1 MTARTLMVMAG
12 GTGGHVL
19 PGVAVAD
26 ELKKDG
32 WNIVWLGTEKGMEA
46 RLLPGKGYTI
56 EWISVAGLR
65 GNGLVRLMKMPFML
79 LRAFGQSVSAIL
91 RHRPDVVIGM
101 GGYTAFPG
109 GMMAVLLNKPLV
121 VHEQNS
127 LAGLTN
133 RILACLAERVL
144 VGFPQAFTGK
154 KDKPLPCGKVK
165 AEWLGNPIRPEIG
178 AVDEP
183 AKRFAGRTGPL
194 RLLVVG
200 GSLGA
205 AALNEAVPKALA
217 MLPEHVRPEVV
228 HQAGHKHLAVML
240 EHYKAA
246 GVQGDLRD
254 FIADMAEMYAWC
266 DVVIC
271 RSGALTLAEIAAAG
285 VASILVPYPHAVDDH
300 QTVNAGFL
308 VQAGAAKIIQQRD
321 LTAEGLAQLLRE
333 TTREKW
339 LEMATAARK
348 QGKPGATQDVVA
360 VIREL
365 ADAA

>member
-1 MTARTLMVMAG
+1 MNTRTLMVMAG

-26 ELKKDG
+26 LLQQEG
-32 WNIVWLGTEKGMEA
+32 WKIVWLGTEKGMEA
-46 RLLPGKGYTI
+46 KLLPGKGYEI

-65 GNGLVRLMKMPFML
+65 GNGLVRMLKMPFML
-79 LRAFGQSVSAIL
+79 LRAFAQSLSAIM

-144 VGFPQAFTGK
+144 VGFPQAFSGK

-165 AEWLGNPIRPEIG
+165 TEWLGNPIRAEIG
-178 AVDEP
+178 AVAEP
-183 AKRFAGRTGPL
+183 ATRFAGRTGPL
-194 RLLVVG
+194 RVLVVG

-205 AALNEAVPKALA
+205 AALNEAVPQALA
-217 MLPEHVRPEVV
+217 LLPQEQRPEVV
-228 HQAGHKHLAVML
+228 HQSGHKHLAAL
-240 EHYKAA
+240 QENYRRA
-246 GVQGDLRD
+246 GVEGDLRD
-254 FIADMAEMYAWC
+254 FIADMAQLYAWC

-271 RSGALTLAEIAAAG
+271 RAGALTLAEIAAAG

-308 VQAGAAKIIQQRD
+308 QQAGAAQVIQQRE
-321 LTAEGLAQLLRE
+321 LTAEGLAQLLRGM
-333 TTREKW
+333 TREK
-339 LEMATAARK
+339 LMDMATRARA
-348 QGKPGATQDVVA
+348 QGKPEATGDVAA

>member
-1 MTARTLMVMAG
+1 MTTRTLMVMAG

-32 WNIVWLGTEKGMEA
+32 WKIVWLGTEKGMEA
-46 RLLPGKGYTI
+46 KLLPGKGYEI

-65 GNGLVRLMKMPFML
+65 GNGVVRMLKMPFML
-79 LRAFGQSVSAIL
+79 LRAFGQSLSAML

-154 KDKPLPCGKVK
+154 KDKPLPCSRVK
-165 AEWLGNPIRPEIG
+165 TEWLGNPIRAEIG
-178 AVDEP
+178 AIDEP
-183 AKRFAGRTGPL
+183 EKRFAGRTGPL

-205 AALNEAVPKALA
+205 AALNETVPQALA
-217 MLPEHVRPEVV
+217 LLPASERPEVV
-228 HQAGHKHLAVML
+228 HQAGHKHLAAL
-240 EHYKAA
+240 QEHYRAA

-254 FIADMAEMYAWC
+254 FIGDMAHMYAWC

-300 QTVNAGFL
+300 QTVNADFL
-308 VQAGAAKIIQQRD
+308 LQAGAAKIVQQRD
-321 LTAEGLAQLLRE
+321 LTAAGLTRLLRE
-333 TTREKW
+333 TGRDKW
-339 LEMATAARK
+339 LAMATLARQ
-348 QGKPGATQDVVA
+348 QGKPAATQDVAA